1 MGFPG
6 SSAGTESACNEGGPG
21 SILGWEDPIGRHAHP
36 WILLLGSAALSLW
49 LFMLVTSSSYP
60 NRSPQAAEAEDTGVG
75 AGGEEF
81 GTRESRGNPLRGGN
95 LDPGKLSSEV

>member
-1 MGFPG
+1 MEV
-6 SSAGTESACNEGGPG
+6 AG
-21 SILGWEDPIGRHAHP
+21 ILGSVPGP
-36 WILLLGSAALSLW
+36 LG
-49 LFMLVTSSSYP
+49 TSPSNVP